1 MAQDIM
7 RRILRDY
14 FGYEVQFVMN
24 ITDVDD
30 KVRAPKLQI
39 IKSSRA
45 DLPLPDHPSRSPIP
59 SFEELHRRCDFLC
72 HSPLSHFPRRG
83 SGRLGRLRLQ
93 DNEGLARRPPY
104 FGRLRCRQARLGGGP
119 HQRKGHQVG

>member
-30 KVRAPKLQI
+30 KVPAPGGLRTLVLILTI
-39 IKSSRA
+39 IGA
-45 DLPLPDHPSRSPIP
+45 
-59 SFEELHRRCDFLC
+59 
-72 HSPLSHFPRRG
+72 
-83 SGRLGRLRLQ
+83 
-93 DNEGLARRPPY
+93 
-104 FGRLRCRQARLGGGP
+104 
-119 HQRKGHQVG
+119 

>member
-30 KVRAPKLQI
+30 KVKHTAVRVWMRN
-39 IKSSRA
+39 S
-45 DLPLPDHPSRSPIP
+45 
-59 SFEELHRRCDFLC
+59 
-72 HSPLSHFPRRG
+72 
-83 SGRLGRLRLQ
+83 
-93 DNEGLARRPPY
+93 
-104 FGRLRCRQARLGGGP
+104 
-119 HQRKGHQVG
+119 

>member
-30 KVRAPKLQI
+30 KV
-39 IKSSRA
+39 SRQSEA
-45 DLPLPDHPSRSPIP
+45 TVPS
-59 SFEELHRRCDFLC
+59 
-72 HSPLSHFPRRG
+72 
-83 SGRLGRLRLQ
+83 
-93 DNEGLARRPPY
+93 
-104 FGRLRCRQARLGGGP
+104 
-119 HQRKGHQVG
+119 